1 MEIIN
6 RKNIKEY
13 DLKDGQKFN
22 IEDLEEFYDEDK
34 ILFIEKGKEC
44 IFKVKE
50 ESSEDCSLFQIY
62 WLDY

>member
-22 IEDLEEFYDEDK
+22 IEDLEEFYDEDES
-34 ILFIEKGKEC
+34 LFIEKGKEC

-50 ESSEDCSLFQIY
+50 EFK
-62 WLDY
+62 